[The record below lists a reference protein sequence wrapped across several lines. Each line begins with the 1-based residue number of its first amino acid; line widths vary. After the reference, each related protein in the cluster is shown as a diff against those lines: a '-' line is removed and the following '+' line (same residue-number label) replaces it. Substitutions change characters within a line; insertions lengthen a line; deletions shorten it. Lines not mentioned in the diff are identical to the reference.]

1 MASTTK
7 PKVLVILT
15 SVDTIPKSGKTI
27 GWYLPELAHPWE
39 VLRNRAELTYASPKG
54 GVAPLDPISVDLFSS
69 DPVCKDFLDNHK
81 AIWENTQ
88 KLSTFAGRASEFDAV
103 FYPGGHG
110 PMFDL
115 AFDEDSIALIKDF
128 DAQGKVISA
137 VCHGP
142 AAFVNAKDAAGEP
155 LLKGKTVTAFTNE
168 GEDMFKYT
176 EEMNFSLE
184 DKLNE
189 VSGGK
194 FVKSEEGP
202 MGEKVVVDGRII
214 TGQNPASSKGV
225 GEEIA
230 KALGQI
236 GRAHV

>member
-1 MASTTK
+1 MAPTTK

-15 SVDTIPKSGKTI
+15 SVDTIPKTGKTI

-39 VLRNRAELTYASPKG
+39 VLHNRVDLTYASPKG
-54 GVAPLDPISVDLFSS
+54 GVAPIDPVSVDLFSS
-69 DPVCKDFLDNHK
+69 DPVCKDFLDNQK
-81 AIWENTQ
+81 AIWENTE

-128 DAQGKVISA
+128 ESQGKVISA

-142 AAFVNAKDAAGEP
+142 AAFVNAKTSSGDH
-155 LLKGKTVTAFTNE
+155 LLKGKTVTAFSNE
-168 GEDMFKYT
+168 GEEMFKFTDQLDY
-176 EEMNFSLE
+176 SLE

-189 VSGGK
+189 VSGGN
-194 FVKSEEGP
+194 FVKAEDGP
-202 MGEKVVVDGRII
+202 MGEKVVVDGKII

-225 GEEIA
+225 GEAIA
-230 KALGQI
+230 KALG
-236 GRAHV
+236 VL